1 MVGTPTS
8 GQMMSNMTPERI
20 QMLRWEREIDERNRP
35 LGDEELDQLL
45 PSVGYEV
52 ITDFKLK

>member
-8 GQMMSNMTPERI
+8 GQMMNNMTPERI

-52 ITDFKLK
+52 INNFKLK

>member
-45 PSVGYEV
+45 PTVGYEV
-52 ITDFKLK
+52 INVFKLK